1 MGMTQQDM
9 EMQAGAEAPMEAPM
23 GAETSSDDFFAAQE
37 QERMAQVEAIAASAP
52 MPEKPYSSNL
62 VQGLVD
68 AMNGLLS
75 QVGDMAEQIEFMPEG
90 DRVDGQLP
98 PEVYV
103 PFAIVMGFIDQLEGY
118 DKYVMM
124 ATELINDAAL
134 RKAAAKVNMIAG
146 DEELIGE
153 LQAGEAPMDEE
164 EMPEDD
170 MMQEEMDAAAG
181 PGEFDEDDEAIMEM

>member
-9 EMQAGAEAPMEAPM
+9 EMQAGAEAPMEAEP
-23 GAETSSDDFFAAQE
+23 TQDDVFAAQE
-37 QERMAQVEAIAASAP
+37 EERMAQVEAIAASAP

-103 PFAIVMGFIDQLEGY
+103 PFAIVMGFVEQLGGY
-118 DKYVMM
+118 EKYVMM
-124 ATELINDAAL
+124 PTELINDAAL
-134 RKAAAKVNMIAG
+134 RKGTAKVNMISG
-146 DEELIGE
+146 DEELMGQ
-153 LQAGEAPMDEE
+153 LQAGEAPPEEE
-164 EMPEDD
+164 EMPEEE